1 MMSDI
6 TMLEKIGLAQNFNRN
21 TKDILL
27 KKKIITLFMI
37 LCLLSARNKENW
49 IIKLGSAS
57 RVSNSIQRFYGQYMA
72 QSYS

>member
-1 MMSDI
+1 MSDI

-21 TKDILL
+21 TKDTLL
-27 KKKIITLFMI
+27 KKKKIITLFMI

-57 RVSNSIQRFYGQYMA
+57 RVSDSIQCFYGQYMA
-72 QSYS
+72 QSYL